1 MSQPNT
7 FQHKFTYTAPEAKS
21 VLVTGT
27 FDQWSKTQTLTH
39 VADGVFTGTV
49 SIPYQTPGQAIYY
62 KYVVDEQW
70 VTDDKTETKNDESG
84 NLNNIIYAPTEP
96 VKKSTEEA
104 PAGAAAGVGAG
115 AAAGAAAG
123 VAAGTA
129 TSASTGTATG
139 APTGTATTQA
149 SAQGQQ
155 LPPLFVPPVVLPSDK
170 AAYQEAMAK
179 GDNEVVRPEAS
190 NLESFP
196 VVENDVDR
204 TSSPGKSLI
213 DKKREEGYTLF
224 QLTDRNHSLVKF
236 GTSHLAIHFL
246 LPFP

>member
-1 MSQPNT
+1 MAYCLTDSAIANPASSVTVCDTMGDFRTKFVHCPKFSFRFRDRLAFNMSQSNT

-39 VADGVFTGTV
+39 VADGVFTGTLT
-49 SIPYQTPGQAIYY
+49 IPYNTPGEAIYY

-70 VTDDKTETKNDESG
+70 VTDSKTETKNDESG
-84 NLNNIIYAPTEP
+84 NLNNVIYAPAEP
-96 VKKSTEEA
+96 VKNSTDDT
-104 PAGAAAGVGAG
+104 PVAAAA
-115 AAAGAAAG
+115 
-123 VAAGTA
+123 VA
-129 TSASTGTATG
+129 TGTA
-139 APTGTATTQA
+139 ATPA
-149 SAQGQQ
+149 SAQGHQ

-179 GDNEVVRPEAS
+179 GDNEVVRPESS

-204 TSSPGKSLI
+204 TSSPVIVEPPHPQQEPG
-213 DKKREEGYTLF
+213 
-224 QLTDRNHSLVKF
+224 
-236 GTSHLAIHFL
+236 
-246 LPFP
+246 

>member
-1 MSQPNT
+1 MYVKVSQIFSFRFRDRLAFNMSQSNT

-27 FDQWSKTQTLTH
+27 FDQWSKTQTLNH
-39 VADGVFTGTV
+39 VADGVFTGTI
-49 SIPYQTPGQAIYY
+49 SIPYQTPGEAIYY

-70 VTDDKTETKNDESG
+70 ITDSKTETKNDESG
-84 NLNNIIYAPTEP
+84 NLNNVIYAPTEP
-96 VKKSTEEA
+96 GKNSTSETPA
-104 PAGAAAGVGAG
+104 PATA
-115 AAAGAAAG
+115 
-123 VAAGTA
+123 VA
-129 TSASTGTATG
+129 TGTA
-139 APTGTATTQA
+139 TGTATTQA

-179 GDNEVVRPEAS
+179 GDNEVVRPESS

-204 TSSPGKSLI
+204 TSSPVIVEPPHPQQEPG
-213 DKKREEGYTLF
+213 
-224 QLTDRNHSLVKF
+224 
-236 GTSHLAIHFL
+236 
-246 LPFP
+246 